1 MPSPSEALATLRPDL
16 GGSFEDFDL
25 AMDRLGFIGHR
36 VLRPV
41 EVQVASGTFGR
52 IPLAQLLKNADV
64 KRTSRSGYSRGDWEF
79 QDENFATKEYG
90 FEEPV
95 DQRDV
100 RLYANFFDAEM
111 VSAELA
117 RDTVLR
123 EAEKRIAAAIFNTT
137 VWTGAPLT
145 TSVGTEWSV
154 FATATPINDVE
165 AAVRKVYDGTGMWP
179 NAIVMDRIVF
189 RNLRNCDQII
199 ERIQSAGAGTST
211 KPSDITAEMLA
222 RVFDL
227 KYVLVGG
234 SSKNSA
240 NEGQAATPVQIW
252 DDEYAMV
259 CRIAETDNIKEPC
272 IGRTFHWGA
281 DGSQI
286 GGTMETYDDA
296 KARGEVVRCRHEV
309 HEKVI
314 EPKFGHLLANI
325 TA

>member
-137 VWTGAPLT
+137 VWAGAGLT
-145 TSVGTEWSV
+145 TAVGTEWSV

-179 NAIVMDRIVF
+179 NGMVMDRIVF